1 MALKA
6 LSPHELAGTH
16 TLFRGFMGRAG
27 TAHRTVGELLAI
39 YRERCRALQAGED
52 ADDDLRVSRFIR
64 DMASGSWREGLV
76 MRIGEFDG
84 KVHLIDG
91 THRGIAYL
99 ACLESGI
106 SSERLP
112 ALTVD
117 C

>member
-6 LSPHELAGTH
+6 LSPWELARTH
-16 TLFRGFMGRAG
+16 TLFRSFMGRAG
-27 TAHRTVGELLAI
+27 TGHRTVGELLAI
-39 YRERCRALQAGED
+39 YRERCADLQAGED
-52 ADDDLRVSRFIR
+52 PDEDLRVERFMS
-64 DMASGSWREGLV
+64 DMARGNWRDGLV

-84 KVHLIDG
+84 QVHLIDG

-106 SSERLP
+106 GSDRLP

>member
-1 MALKA
+1 MALRA
-6 LSPHELAGTH
+6 LSPGELAQTH

-27 TAHRTVGELLAI
+27 GNHRTVAELLAI
-39 YRERCRALQAGED
+39 YREQRAAFMPGQD
-52 ADDDLRVSRFIR
+52 PDDDLRVTRFMR
-64 DMASGSWREGLV
+64 DMASGRWRDVLV

-99 ACLESGI
+99 ACLESGV
-106 SSERLP
+106 SSACLP
-112 ALTVD
+112 ALAVD

>member
-6 LSPHELAGTH
+6 LSPGDLANTH
-16 TLFRGFMGRAG
+16 TLFSGFMGRTG
-27 TAHRTVGELLAI
+27 TGHRTVAELLAI
-39 YRERCRALQAGED
+39 YRERCGALPADED
-52 ADDDLRVSRFIR
+52 ADDDLRVNRFIR

-106 SSERLP
+106 SRERLP
-112 ALTVD
+112 PLTID

>member
-6 LSPHELAGTH
+6 LSPWDLAGTH

-27 TAHRTVGELLAI
+27 SGHRTVAELLAI
-39 YRERCRALQAGED
+39 YRERCSVLGAGED
-52 ADDDLRVSRFIR
+52 ADDDLRVNRFIR
-64 DMASGSWREGLV
+64 DMASGSWTEGLV

-106 SSERLP
+106 SRDRLP

>member
-6 LSPHELAGTH
+6 LSPRELAGTQ
-16 TLFRGFMGRAG
+16 TLFRGFMGREG
-27 TAHRTVGELLAI
+27 TSHRTVAELLAI
-39 YRERCRALQAGED
+39 YRERCGALRAGED
-52 ADDDLRVSRFIR
+52 ADDDLRVNRFMR
-64 DMASGSWREGLV
+64 DMASGCWRESLV

-99 ACLESGI
+99 ACLESGV
-106 SSERLP
+106 SCERLP
-112 ALTVD
+112 ALAVD